1 MVGALVLAVC
11 TAPLVGS
18 VAWIRA
24 CAADAT
30 IDASVAQAL
39 NEQFSLVYSAARTAP
54 LLVGTVN
61 SSKSLGNGLSLAI
74 VRTVSTVSGKP
85 CLYDVNVTGTWTS
98 RGEGGKPRTL
108 NLETYVFAPEN

>member
-18 VAWIRA
+18 VAWIRS

-30 IDASVAQAL
+30 VDAGVANAL
-39 NEQFSLVYSAARTAP
+39 NEQFALVYSAGRTAP
-54 LLVGTVN
+54 LTVGTLN
-61 SSKSLGNGLSLAI
+61 SSKRLGNGVSLTI
-74 VRTVSTVSGKP
+74 VRSVTPVSGKP
-85 CLYDVNVTGTWTS
+85 RLYDVNVTGTWTS
-98 RGEGGKPRTL
+98 RGGGGKPRSL